1 MHKKAVTEYYFPSQL
16 ICLSLV
22 LLLNTVIV
30 EVVVCG
36 VCSSVVNGR
45 SVICV
50 AVTCVCVGVIS
61 VVVHI
66 GIVAVIHVGV
76 VTVIHVGVVTV
87 VHVGVITVV
96 HVGIVAVVHTGL
108 VEVLILCAK
117 KKDTPTK
124 LQNNRTQTL
133 MPVEGLCPLLIWL
146 NAIPPKISGSI
157 IQNPQTILK
166 IINTCAA
173 VFIITYLFFQ

>member
-1 MHKKAVTEYYFPSQL
+1 MTEYYFPSQL
-16 ICLSLV
+16 IYLSLV

-66 GIVAVIHVGV
+66 GIVAVIH
-76 VTVIHVGVVTV
+76 I
-87 VHVGVITVV
+87 GVITVV
-96 HVGIVAVVHTGL
+96 HVGIVAVVHVGVVAVVCTGL
-108 VEVLILCAK
+108 VEVLVLCAK
-117 KKDTPTK
+117 KKDTAYHIA
-124 LQNNRTQTL
+124 
-133 MPVEGLCPLLIWL
+133 E
-146 NAIPPKISGSI
+146 
-157 IQNPQTILK
+157 
-166 IINTCAA
+166 
-173 VFIITYLFFQ
+173 

>member
-76 VTVIHVGVVTV
+76 VTV

-117 KKDTPTK
+117 KKDTAYK
-124 LQNNRTQTL
+124 AAEQQTQTL

>member
-1 MHKKAVTEYYFPSQL
+1 MTEYYFPSQL
-16 ICLSLV
+16 IYLSLV

-61 VVVHI
+61 VVIHI
-66 GIVAVIHVGV
+66 GIVAVIH
-76 VTVIHVGVVTV
+76 I
-87 VHVGVITVV
+87 GVITVV
-96 HVGIVAVVHTGL
+96 HVGVVAVVCTGL
-108 VEVLILCAK
+108 VEVLVLCAK
-117 KKDTPTK
+117 QKDTAYK
-124 LQNNRTQTL
+124 AAEHRTQTL

-157 IQNPQTILK
+157 IQNPHTILK

>member
-1 MHKKAVTEYYFPSQL
+1 MTEYYFPSQL
-16 ICLSLV
+16 IYLSLV

-50 AVTCVCVGVIS
+50 AVTCVCVGVIR

-66 GIVAVIHVGV
+66 GIVAVIH
-76 VTVIHVGVVTV
+76 I
-87 VHVGVITVV
+87 GVITVV
-96 HVGIVAVVHTGL
+96 HVGVVAVVCTGL
-108 VEVLILCAK
+108 VEVLVLAQSRRIP
-117 KKDTPTK
+117 PTK

-157 IQNPQTILK
+157 IQNPHTILK

>member
-36 VCSSVVNGR
+36 VSSSVVNGC

-50 AVTCVCVGVIS
+50 AVARACVGVIG
-61 VVVHI
+61 VVHI
-66 GIVAVIHVGV
+66 GIVA
-76 VTVIHVGVVTV
+76 VIHVGVVTV

-96 HVGIVAVVHTGL
+96 HVGVITVVHVGV

-117 KKDTPTK
+117 KKDTAYK
-124 LQNNRTQTL
+124 AAEQQNT
-133 MPVEGLCPLLIWL
+133 
-146 NAIPPKISGSI
+146 NAYA
-157 IQNPQTILK
+157 
-166 IINTCAA
+166 C
-173 VFIITYLFFQ
+173 

>member
-16 ICLSLV
+16 IYLSLV

-36 VCSSVVNGR
+36 VSSSVVNGR

-50 AVTCVCVGVIS
+50 AVARACVGVIG
-61 VVVHI
+61 VVHI
-66 GIVAVIHVGV
+66 
-76 VTVIHVGVVTV
+76 GVVTV

-96 HVGIVAVVHTGL
+96 HVGIVAVVHVGVVAVVHTGL

-117 KKDTPTK
+117 KKDTAYK
-124 LQNNRTQTL
+124 AAEQQNT
-133 MPVEGLCPLLIWL
+133 
-146 NAIPPKISGSI
+146 NAYA
-157 IQNPQTILK
+157 
-166 IINTCAA
+166 C
-173 VFIITYLFFQ
+173 

>member
-16 ICLSLV
+16 IYLSLV

-30 EVVVCG
+30 DVVVCG

-50 AVTCVCVGVIS
+50 AVARACVGVIG
-61 VVVHI
+61 VVHI
-66 GIVAVIHVGV
+66 GV

-96 HVGIVAVVHTGL
+96 RVGVVAVVHTGL

-117 KKDTPTK
+117 KKDTAYK
-124 LQNNRTQTL
+124 AAEQQNT
-133 MPVEGLCPLLIWL
+133 
-146 NAIPPKISGSI
+146 NAYA
-157 IQNPQTILK
+157 
-166 IINTCAA
+166 C
-173 VFIITYLFFQ
+173 

>member
-1 MHKKAVTEYYFPSQL
+1 MTEYYFPSQL
-16 ICLSLV
+16 IYLSLV

-66 GIVAVIHVGV
+66 GIVAVIH
-76 VTVIHVGVVTV
+76 I
-87 VHVGVITVV
+87 GVITVV
-96 HVGIVAVVHTGL
+96 HVGVVAVVCTGL
-108 VEVLILCAK
+108 VEVLVFAQSRRIP
-117 KKDTPTK
+117 PTK

-157 IQNPQTILK
+157 TQKPQTIPM

>member
-1 MHKKAVTEYYFPSQL
+1 MTEYYFPSQL
-16 ICLSLV
+16 IYLSLV

-45 SVICV
+45 SIICIV
-50 AVTCVCVGVIS
+50 VTCVCVGVIS

-66 GIVAVIHVGV
+66 GIVAVIH
-76 VTVIHVGVVTV
+76 I
-87 VHVGVITVV
+87 GVITVV
-96 HVGIVAVVHTGL
+96 HIGVVAVVHVGVVAVVCTGL
-108 VEVLILCAK
+108 VEVLSFAQSRRIP
-117 KKDTPTK
+117 PTK

-157 IQNPQTILK
+157 IQNPHTILK